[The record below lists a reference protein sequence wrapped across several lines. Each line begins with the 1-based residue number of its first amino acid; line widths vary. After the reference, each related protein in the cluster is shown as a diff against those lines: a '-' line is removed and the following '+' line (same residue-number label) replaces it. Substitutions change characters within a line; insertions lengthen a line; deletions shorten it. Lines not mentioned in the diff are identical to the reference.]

1 MNELD
6 KIKKCTLRALMDD
19 EILIHALVLKGGNA
33 LQLAYDITN
42 RGSIDI
48 DFSMENE
55 FSEKEFKQLSSIFH
69 NNLSEHFN
77 KINYHVHDVKFIE
90 KPKSGDI
97 PEWKGYFLE
106 FKLIDSDFIKKLNGD
121 IDAIRRNS
129 VRINDHTNST
139 KFTVDISAY
148 EHVKDAT
155 DREVDGIILKVYT
168 PEMLLIEKLRAMCQ
182 SMIEYKDIVSSAR
195 QKARARDLY
204 DIYSISCSFTELNI
218 NRELVCNIFDA
229 KRVPISFLDNFES
242 LREQYRDN
250 WETVKQTI
258 LDDPD
263 LQEYD
268 FYFDFVLKLISDCM
282 SN

>member
-1 MNELD
+1 MNELE

-55 FSEKEFKQLSSIFH
+55 FSEEEFAKLSSVFDV
-69 NNLSEHFN
+69 NLNEHFN
-77 KINYHVHDVKFIE
+77 QIGYHVHDVKFIE
-90 KPKSGDI
+90 KPKNGDI
-97 PEWKGYFLE
+97 PEWKGYYLE
-106 FKLIDSDFIKKLNGD
+106 FKLISLDLYKELGGAIE
-121 IDAIRRNS
+121 AIRRNS
-129 VRINDHTNST
+129 ITINEHTNST

-148 EHVKDAT
+148 EHVKNAT
-155 DREVDGIILKVYT
+155 DKDIDGVILKVYT

-204 DIYSISCSFTELNI
+204 DIHSITESFKELNI
-218 NRELVCNIFDA
+218 SKELILDIFEA
-229 KRVPISFLDNFES
+229 KRVPISYLDNLES
-242 LREQYRDN
+242 LREHYREN

-258 LDDPD
+258 LDDPN

-282 SN
+282 SD